1 MLTLVKPVSLDEM
14 SWMSDTQIH
23 IIFTPDFHSVELG
36 DVHSV
41 ICQWIVTVVVVD
53 WKGLKKMV

>member
-23 IIFTPDFHSVELG
+23 IIFTQDLHSVELG

-53 WKGLKKMV
+53 WKGLKKMF

>member
-14 SWMSDTQIH
+14 SDTQIH
-23 IIFTPDFHSVELG
+23 IIFTPDLHSVELG

-53 WKGLKKMV
+53 WKGLKKMF